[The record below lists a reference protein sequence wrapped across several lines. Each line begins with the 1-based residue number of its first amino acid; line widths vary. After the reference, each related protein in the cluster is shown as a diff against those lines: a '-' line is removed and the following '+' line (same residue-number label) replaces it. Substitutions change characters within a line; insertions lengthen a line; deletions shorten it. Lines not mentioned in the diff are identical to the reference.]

1 MKRTWTIGLAAVLL
15 AILAGA
21 YFSWPGHAP
30 AGQPVLIELDSK
42 AMLALQSEFNRAAA
56 GLRVILLL
64 SPT

>member
-1 MKRTWTIGLAAVLL
+1 MKRTWKIGLAAALL

-30 AGQPVLIELDSK
+30 AGQPVLIALDRK
-42 AMLALQSEFNRAAA
+42 AMSGLQSEFNGASAS
-56 GLRVILLL
+56 LRVILLL

>member
-1 MKRTWTIGLAAVLL
+1 MKRTWKIGLTAVLL
-15 AILAGA
+15 AIVAGA

-30 AGQPVLIELDSK
+30 AGQPILIELDGK
-42 AMLALQSEFNRAAA
+42 AIPALQPEFNRAAA

>member
-1 MKRTWTIGLAAVLL
+1 MKRVWKIGLAAVLL

-42 AMLALQSEFNRAAA
+42 AMLALQSEFNGASA

>member
-42 AMLALQSEFNRAAA
+42 AMPGLQSEFGAAA

>member
-1 MKRTWTIGLAAVLL
+1 MKIILKIGLAAVLL
-15 AILAGA
+15 ALLAAA

-30 AGQPVLIELDSK
+30 AGQPVLTELDSK
-42 AMLALQSEFNRAAA
+42 ALSGLQTEFNRTAG